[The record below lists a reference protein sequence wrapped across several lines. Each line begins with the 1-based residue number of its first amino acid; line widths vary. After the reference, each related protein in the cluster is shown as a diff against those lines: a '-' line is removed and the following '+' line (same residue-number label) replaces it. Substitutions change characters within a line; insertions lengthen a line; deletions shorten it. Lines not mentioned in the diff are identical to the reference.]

1 MDALEIGLA
10 IRNARKARRVTQAA
24 LAQVAGL
31 SRETLIR
38 LEKGTIHDLGF
49 RKLIRVLEAMDLE
62 LHIRPAGHL
71 PVLGETMEDD
81 HA

>member
-1 MDALEIGLA
+1 
-10 IRNARKARRVTQAA
+10 
-24 LAQVAGL
+24 
-31 SRETLIR
+31 
-38 LEKGTIHDLGF
+38 
-49 RKLIRVLEAMDLE
+49 VLEAMDFE